1 MQDAALDLHG
11 PEQQGLA
18 GVACRHV
25 SLLDGHPDIVVLG
38 GGVDSLGQ
46 WGVVSCRA
54 AAPALLVGAVG
65 PLDVVALIRL
75 ATGESSADELLR
87 LLLSSAPLVAS
98 TWRLAMALTRRV
110 TAAAAISN
118 GEPQC
123 HT

>member
-1 MQDAALDLHG
+1 MLPLTFMVRNSRGWLELPAGMSPSWTATQTSLSLAA
-11 PEQQGLA
+11 
-18 GVACRHV
+18 
-25 SLLDGHPDIVVLG
+25 S
-38 GGVDSLGQ
+38 
-46 WGVVSCRA
+46 
-54 AAPALLVGAVG
+54 
-65 PLDVVALIRL
+65 LIRL